1 MFNIP
6 VLPAFYK
13 KDLPMGYARKCLVLV
28 VFLFLLVTAVSGQ
41 DVEMIRLSEKVIV
54 LNILGLDC
62 RTNIVVI
69 SSRKGLV
76 VIDTE
81 ISPYVMEILKRAA
94 EEHFERSDWVYAINT
109 HGHIHHVFGN
119 VLFKDIK
126 IIGHERMLAGYPE
139 NGIFGK
145 LKRGQKPRVS
155 YSELISNLRKML
167 RTNTDPAQAKV
178 LRERIRF
185 LIAVNRQWRDG
196 FELVP
201 PNMTIK
207 DRLELDLGDIHLRLI
222 DWGTGIN
229 HGSIM
234 IHIVEENILVSV
246 GGRWLPNISRAA
258 NLSAIKHYVSL
269 LKEISDDKV
278 GIKTVIPCHT
288 DFATGQDLQ
297 SKYEYISNMLEG
309 ITQADQK
316 GLSLDRLKQEF
327 SLERYSHL
335 KGLWAGSIPERVE
348 ENHKKNI
355 QKIWD
360 CLEQAD

>member
-6 VLPAFYK
+6 DLPALYK
-13 KDLPMGYARKCLVLV
+13 KDSPMGYVRKCLVLV
-28 VFLFLLVTAVSGQ
+28 VFLFLLVTAAAGQ
-41 DVEMIRLSEKVIV
+41 DVEMRRLSEKVIV

-69 SSRKGLV
+69 SSQKGLV

-94 EEHFERSDWVYAINT
+94 EKHFERNDWVYAINT
-109 HGHIHHVFGN
+109 HGHIHHSFGN
-119 VLFKDIK
+119 VLFKNIK

-139 NGIFGK
+139 NGAFSRP
-145 LKRGQKPRVS
+145 KRGQKPRVS
-155 YSELISNLRKML
+155 YSQIISNLRKIL
-167 RTNTDPAQAKV
+167 RVNTDPAQAKV
-178 LRERIRF
+178 LRKRIRF

-222 DWGTGIN
+222 DWGPGIN
-229 HGSIM
+229 HSSLM

-258 NLSAIKHYVSL
+258 SLSAIKHYVSL
-269 LKEISDDKV
+269 LKEIADDKV
-278 GIKTVIPCHT
+278 GIETVIPCHT
-288 DFATGQDLQ
+288 DFATRQDLQ
-297 SKYEYISNMLEG
+297 TKYEYISSMLEG
-309 ITQADQK
+309 ITKAHKK
-316 GLSLDRLKQEF
+316 GLSIDHVKQEF

-348 ENHKKNI
+348 ENHQKNS
-355 QKIWD
+355 QRIWD
-360 CLEQAD
+360 CLEQAN